1 MKFVKARPFL
11 VLAIITIA
19 IGFAWHASG
28 LKGNEGPWQHAL
40 YIAVYI
46 IGFPFI
52 TAVQWLTHITG
63 HPAIAGSLGL
73 LIGLIPYLIAD
84 ALLRRA
90 RSRPQR

>member
-1 MKFVKARPFL
+1 MKFLKARPFL
-11 VLAIITIA
+11 VLAVFTVA

-28 LKGNEGPWQHAL
+28 LKGNEGPWQYAL

-52 TAVQWLTHITG
+52 TAVRWLTHLIG
-63 HPAIAGSLGL
+63 NPAVAGSLGL

-84 ALLRRA
+84 VILRRA
-90 RSRPQR
+90 RARRP